1 MIYFDNAATS
11 KPDADCL
18 KRALEY
24 LENDF
29 YNPSA
34 LYAEG
39 YKIQLALRE
48 ARKNLLSLIAPCN
61 DFDLIF
67 TSCGTEADNHALFSG
82 IKRGNLVTT
91 LGEHSAVF
99 NAANELRQ
107 RGADVRFAALNSD
120 GSVNTESLL
129 DLVDE
134 NTSLVSV
141 IHVGNETGAVNDIAA
156 LSAAVKK
163 KNRSALFHSDGVQA
177 FGKIPYKL
185 SKDIDLYSVSAHKIG
200 GIKGVGA
207 LIRKKNLIIK
217 PYIYGGGQE
226 GGARS
231 GTENVFGITNFGF
244 AAEKKFA
251 AVDAD
256 FERISGMRSLLWER
270 LDKEL
275 FTIISPEKIISDGK
289 IVASPYIL
297 TVGVN
302 GVRGETIM
310 HEADDAELII
320 GTGSA
325 CASNEKKRFSR
336 VILACGVSESL
347 ADGIL
352 RISFSPQNTVEECEK
367 AVEILNKIVRR
378 RKEIVD

>member
-1 MIYFDNAATS
+1 MIYLDNAATT
-11 KPDADCL
+11 KPDGESLDRAMQYL
-18 KRALEY
+18 KDDY
-24 LENDF
+24 

-39 YKIQLALRE
+39 YNIQLELRRTRE
-48 ARKNLLSLIAPCN
+48 KLLSYVCDKEEYRLN
-61 DFDLIF
+61 F
-67 TSCGTEADNHALFSG
+67 TSCGTEADNQAIFG
-82 IKRGNLVTT
+82 AGRRGNVVTT

-99 NAANELRQ
+99 SAVNELKQ
-107 RGADVRFAALNSD
+107 RGVEVRFASLNSD
-120 GSVNTESLL
+120 GSVNRESLL
-129 DLVDE
+129 SLVDE
-134 NTSLVSV
+134 KTSLVSV
-141 IHVGNETGAVNDIAA
+141 IHVGNETGAVNDINGLAK
-156 LSAAVKK
+156 AVKG
-163 KNRSALFHSDGVQA
+163 KNAYAVFHSDGVQA

-207 LIRKKNLIIK
+207 LFRKKNLIIK
-217 PYIYGGGQE
+217 PHIYGGGQE

-251 AVDAD
+251 AVEVD

-310 HEADDAELII
+310 HEADDAGLII

-352 RISFSPQNTVEECEK
+352 RISFSPQNTVEECAK
-367 AVEILNKIVRR
+367 AAEILNKIVRR